1 MIQDSDEE
9 NEGRTVLKNK
19 FKAIGN
25 RKPNT
30 EDRREKHKQQQN
42 QERAR
47 IVDESRLKD
56 QELNLLR
63 ARIVDEARRKNT
75 YDAKSLG
82 LKKLGMMDLTF
93 N

>member
-9 NEGRTVLKNK
+9 NEGRNVLKNK

-30 EDRREKHKQQQN
+30 EDRCDKHKQQQN
-42 QERAR
+42 QERSW
-47 IVDESRLKD
+47 IVDEARRKD
-56 QELNLLR
+56 QQQNLER

>member
-1 MIQDSDEE
+1 MMQDSKEE
-9 NEGRTVLKNK
+9 EEGRTVLKNK
-19 FKAIGN
+19 FKAIRN

-30 EDRREKHKQQQN
+30 EDRREKRKQQQN
-42 QERAR
+42 LERAR
-47 IVDESRLKD
+47 IVDE
-56 QELNLLR
+56 
-63 ARIVDEARRKNT
+63 AHRKNT